1 MLGFSDNGNNEER
14 SGEAT
19 VNGSNDDRGARR
31 RRTAATRSLLFLSLS
46 AMTMTKIS
54 EPFPRPDQN
63 KRIIFSG
70 SLTTVF
76 KEAYYPQNLTLSAT
90 AEKPKPKTPQIAA
103 QKLGL
108 GFYNGKIR
116 SQTAPQR
123 EEILV
128 RFYSHCLGCCSSENT
143 RPINLKLHSDV
154 LAVECAKFDH
164 PVGNNQ
170 EGSSAAAAQ
179 KSTTTAALRHNSV
192 C

>member
-14 SGEAT
+14 SGEPT
-19 VNGSNDDRGARR
+19 VNGSNDDR
-31 RRTAATRSLLFLSLS
+31 
-46 AMTMTKIS
+46 
-54 EPFPRPDQN
+54 DQN

-179 KSTTTAALRHNSV
+179 KSTVNGDR
-192 C
+192 